1 MKRIF
6 INLILALVI
15 ITLMLPFA
23 ALAEETI
30 PEAPVA
36 PTEDTAIVDVPVEDA
51 GMTDAPNVNAGEPF
65 TWAYLATIAGA
76 AAFTLIFVQ
85 FFKVPLDRVWKI
97 PTRVFAYIV
106 ALVVMLVATAFTTGL
121 DIQTALLAA
130 VNAIIAALTAYG
142 AYEVTFSKI
151 T

>member
-1 MKRIF
+1 MKKILC
-6 INLILALVI
+6 ILITTLAI
-15 ITLMLPFA
+15 LMMTCA
-23 ALAEETI
+23 ALAEGAA
-30 PEAPVA
+30 PDAPV
-36 PTEDTAIVDVPVEDA
+36 VPVEGEAVVEVPD
-51 GMTDAPNVNAGEPF
+51 VNAGEPF

-85 FFKVPLDRVWKI
+85 FFKVPLDRVWRI

-106 ALVVMLVATAFTTGL
+106 ALVTMLVATAFTTGL

-142 AYEVTFSKI
+142 MYEVTFAKNKK
-151 T
+151 